1 MNPSRFGSAE
11 AARHQGD
18 AMKPRVLALIA
29 AVAVLTLSIA
39 PHGATAQAKKRI
51 GVAFYSQTIPL
62 YVEMRTGMEA
72 EAAKRGVDLEFQY
85 SGPDAQQQ
93 SNQIANFVT
102 KKVDL
107 ILCSPF
113 DKNALLNAYKA
124 ARAAGVPV
132 ISVANS
138 IASTADEDA
147 YVGSDWAKFGV
158 LEMTAAVKAIGG
170 KGTVG
175 IIEGPPP
182 ISFVFGWDQG
192 VQSVLAKNPGVIPVK
207 LNGGLTIEAGLTEAS
222 NILTAH
228 PDVKAIVSVSDELAE
243 GTAQALKERGIAPG
257 KVWVG
262 GWDGYPQVV
271 DMIKNN
277 AGIDYTIS
285 NRGYTWGVLAVDTA
299 ADFLAGKKPKT
310 HEVENPTVEITHAN
324 VNKLTYGSIH

>member
-1 MNPSRFGSAE
+1 
-11 AARHQGD
+11 
-18 AMKPRVLALIA
+18 MKLKPLALLA

-138 IASTADEDA
+138 LASSADEDA
-147 YVGSDWAKFGV
+147 YVGSDWSKFGV
-158 LEMTAAVKAIGG
+158 LEMTAAIKAIGG
-170 KGTVG
+170 KGP
-175 IIEGPPP
+175 IALIEGPPP
-182 ISFVFGWDQG
+182 ISFVYGWDQG
-192 VQSVLAKNPGVIPVK
+192 VQSVLAKNPNVTVAAK
-207 LNGGLTIEAGLTEAS
+207 LNGALTIEAGLTAAS

-228 PDVKAIVSVSDELAE
+228 PDVKAIVAVSDELAE

-271 DMIKNN
+271 DMIKSN

-299 ADFLAGKKPKT
+299 VDFLAGKKPKM

-324 VNKLTYGSIH
+324 VNKLTAAEIR

>member
-1 MNPSRFGSAE
+1 
-11 AARHQGD
+11 
-18 AMKPRVLALIA
+18 MKLKSLALLA

-39 PHGATAQAKKRI
+39 PHPASAQAKKRI

-85 SGPDAQQQ
+85 SGPDALQQ

-113 DKNALLNAYKA
+113 NKDALLNAYKG
-124 ARAAGVPV
+124 ARAAGIPI

-138 IASTADEDA
+138 LASAADEDA

-158 LEMTAAVKAIGG
+158 LEMTAAIKAIGG
-170 KGTVG
+170 KGP
-175 IIEGPPP
+175 IALIEGPPP

-192 VQSVLAKNPGVIPVK
+192 VMSVLAKNPNVTVAAK
-207 LNGGLTIEAGLTEAS
+207 LNGPLTIEAGVTEAS

-228 PDVKAIVSVSDELAE
+228 PDVKAIVAVSDELAE

-257 KVWVG
+257 KVFVA
-262 GWDGYPQVV
+262 GWDGYPSVV
-271 DMIKNN
+271 AMIKNN
-277 AGIDYTIS
+277 GGIDYTIS
-285 NRGYTWGVLAVDTA
+285 NRGYTWGVLAIDTA
-299 ADFLAGKKPKT
+299 ADWLAGKKPKA
-310 HEVENPTVEITHAN
+310 HAVENPTLEITRAN
-324 VNKLTYGSIH
+324 VNRLTAAEIK

>member
-1 MNPSRFGSAE
+1 
-11 AARHQGD
+11 
-18 AMKPRVLALIA
+18 MKLKSLALLA

-39 PHGATAQAKKRI
+39 PHPASAQAKKRI

-62 YVEMRTGMEA
+62 YVEMRAGMEA

-85 SGPDAQQQ
+85 SGPDALQQ

-113 DKNALLNAYKA
+113 NKDALLNAYKG
-124 ARAAGVPV
+124 ARAAGIPI

-138 IASTADEDA
+138 LASTADEDA

-158 LEMTAAVKAIGG
+158 LEMTAAIKAIGG
-170 KGTVG
+170 KGP
-175 IIEGPPP
+175 IALIEGPPP

-192 VQSVLAKNPGVIPVK
+192 VMSVLAKNPNVTVAAK
-207 LNGGLTIEAGLTEAS
+207 LNGPLTIEAGVTEAS

-228 PDVKAIVSVSDELAE
+228 PDVKAIVAVSDELAE

-257 KVWVG
+257 KVFVA
-262 GWDGYPQVV
+262 GWDGYPSVV
-271 DMIKNN
+271 AMIKNN
-277 AGIDYTIS
+277 GGIDYTIS

-299 ADFLAGKKPKT
+299 ADWLAGKKPKA
-310 HEVENPTVEITHAN
+310 HAVENPTLEITRAN
-324 VNKLTYGSIH
+324 VNRLTAAEIK

>member
-1 MNPSRFGSAE
+1 
-11 AARHQGD
+11 
-18 AMKPRVLALIA
+18 MKLKPLALIA

-39 PHGATAQAKKRI
+39 PHAATAQAKKRI

-62 YVEMRTGMEA
+62 YVEMRAGMEA

-138 IASTADEDA
+138 LASAPDEDA
-147 YVGSDWAKFGV
+147 YVGSDWSKFGV
-158 LEMTAAVKAIGG
+158 LEMTAAIKAIGG
-170 KGTVG
+170 KGPIG

-192 VQSVLAKNPGVIPVK
+192 VQSVLAKNPNVTVAAK
-207 LNGGLTIEAGLTEAS
+207 LNGALTIEAGLTEAS

-228 PDVKAIVSVSDELAE
+228 PDVKAIVAVSDELAE
-243 GTAQALKERGIAPG
+243 GAAQALKERGIAPG

-285 NRGYTWGVLAVDTA
+285 NRGYTWGVLAIDTA
-299 ADFLAGKKPKT
+299 ADFLAGKKPKA
-310 HEVENPTVEITHAN
+310 HAVENPTIEITHAN
-324 VNKLTYGSIH
+324 VNKLSAAEIH

>member
-1 MNPSRFGSAE
+1 MKVKPLALL
-11 AARHQGD
+11 AAI
-18 AMKPRVLALIA
+18 AVLA
-29 AVAVLTLSIA
+29 LSIA
-39 PHGATAQAKKRI
+39 PHGATAQAKKRV

-72 EAAKRGVDLEFQY
+72 EAAKRGIDLEFQY

-113 DKNALLNAYKA
+113 DQNALLNAYKA
-124 ARAAGVPV
+124 ARAAGIPV

-138 IASTADEDA
+138 LASAADEDA
-147 YVGSDWAKFGV
+147 YVGQDWSKFGTR
-158 LEMTAAVKAIGG
+158 EMTAVAKAIGG
-170 KGTVG
+170 KGEVG

-182 ISFVFGWDQG
+182 ISFVHGWDTG
-192 VQSVLAKNPGVIPVK
+192 VMEVLAKNPGITPIK
-207 LNGGLTIEAGLTEAS
+207 QNGGLTIEAGLNIAS

-228 PDVKAIVSVSDELAE
+228 PNVKALVAVSDELAE
-243 GTAQALKERGIAPG
+243 GAAQALKERGIPPG
-257 KVWVG
+257 KVFVA

-277 AGIDYTIS
+277 GGIDYTIS

-299 ADFLAGKKPKT
+299 ANWLAGKKPAT
-310 HEVENPTVEITHAN
+310 HTVENPTLEVTHAN
-324 VNKLTYGSIH
+324 AGKLSANDIR

>member
-1 MNPSRFGSAE
+1 
-11 AARHQGD
+11 
-18 AMKPRVLALIA
+18 MKLKPLALLA

-39 PHGATAQAKKRI
+39 PHGATAQAKKRV

-72 EAAKRGVDLEFQY
+72 EAAKRGLDLEFQY

-113 DKNALLNAYKA
+113 DQNALLNAYKA
-124 ARAAGVPV
+124 ARAAGIPV

-138 IASTADEDA
+138 LASTADEDA
-147 YVGSDWAKFGV
+147 YVGSDWSKFGT
-158 LEMTAAVKAIGG
+158 LEMTAVAKAIGG
-170 KGTVG
+170 KGPIG
-175 IIEGPPP
+175 IIEGPPA
-182 ISFVFGWDQG
+182 ISFVHGWDTG
-192 VQSVLAKNPGVIPVK
+192 VMAVLAKNPGITVAAK
-207 LNGGLTIEAGLTEAS
+207 LNGGLTIEAGLNEAS

-228 PDVKAIVSVSDELAE
+228 PDVKAIVAVSDELAE

-257 KVWVG
+257 KVFVA

-271 DMIKNN
+271 DMIKNGG
-277 AGIDYTIS
+277 GIDYTIS

-299 ADFLAGKKPKT
+299 ADWLAGKKPKT
-310 HEVENPTVEITHAN
+310 HAVENPTIEVTKQNAAKLSAAEIR
-324 VNKLTYGSIH
+324 